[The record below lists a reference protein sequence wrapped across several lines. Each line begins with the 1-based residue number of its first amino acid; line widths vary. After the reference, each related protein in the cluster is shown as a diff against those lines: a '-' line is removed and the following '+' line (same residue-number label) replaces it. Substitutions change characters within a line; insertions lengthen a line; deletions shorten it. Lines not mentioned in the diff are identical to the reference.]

1 MGMSPLRVVGGEARG
16 RALRAPGGRGTR
28 PTSDR
33 VREAMFDVL
42 ASTAPVEGA
51 VVADL
56 FAGSGALG
64 IEALSRGAR
73 RVWFV
78 DHDKRAAAAIRAN
91 LLATGFDARGHV
103 VRADVLRWLEHA
115 PPLELVL
122 CDPPYGYDRWPALL
136 RALSGLSELLLM
148 ETGHTPDPG
157 GGWEVLKA
165 KRYGGTV
172 VTVARPVDG
181 PAREADRKGDT

>member
-1 MGMSPLRVVGGEARG
+1 MAALRVVGGEARG
-16 RALRAPGGRGTR
+16 RALRAPKGHGTR

-42 ASTAPVEGA
+42 TTMAAVDGA

-64 IEALSRGAR
+64 IESLSRGATR
-73 RVWFV
+73 AWFV
-78 DHDKRAAAAIRAN
+78 DHDKEAVAAIRAN
-91 LLATGFDARGHV
+91 LLATGFEDRSHV
-103 VRADVLRWLEHA
+103 VRSDVLRWLQHA

-122 CDPPYGYDRWPALL
+122 CDPPYRYEHWPSLLAAL
-136 RALSGLSELLLM
+136 RGVTGLVLT
-148 ETGHTPDPG
+148 ETGDRLDAGP
-157 GGWEVLKA
+157 GWEVLKA

-172 VTVARPVDG
+172 VTVARPAFPPVI
-181 PAREADRKGDT
+181 PANRKGDT

>member
-1 MGMSPLRVVGGEARG
+1 MAALRVVGGEARG
-16 RALRAPGGRGTR
+16 RVLRAPKGGGTR

-42 ASTAPVEGA
+42 ATMAAVDGA

-64 IEALSRGAR
+64 IEALSRGAAQA
-73 RVWFV
+73 WFV
-78 DHDKRAAAAIRAN
+78 DHDKEAVAAIGAN
-91 LLATGFDARGHV
+91 LRATGFEDRGHV
-103 VRADVLRWLEHA
+103 ARSDVLRWLHHA

-122 CDPPYGYDRWPALL
+122 CDPPYQYEHWPSLLEALWGV
-136 RALSGLSELLLM
+136 SGLVLT
-148 ETGHTPDPG
+148 ETGDRLAAGPA
-157 GGWEVLKA
+157 WEVLRA

-172 VTVARPVDG
+172 VTVARPVDE
-181 PAREADRKGDT
+181 PAREADRKGKT

>member
-1 MGMSPLRVVGGEARG
+1 MAALRVVGGEARG
-16 RALRAPGGRGTR
+16 RALRAPRGRGTR

-42 ASTAPVEGA
+42 ASMAAVDRA

-64 IEALSRGAR
+64 IESLSRGAAD
-73 RVWFV
+73 VWFV
-78 DHDKRAAAAIRAN
+78 DHDKGAVEAIRAN
-91 LLATGFDARGHV
+91 LLATGFEDRGHV
-103 VRADVLRWLEHA
+103 VRSDVLRWLQHA

-122 CDPPYGYDRWPALL
+122 CDPPYGYEHWPSLLGALT
-136 RALSGLSELLLM
+136 RVSGLVLT
-148 ETGHTPDPG
+148 ETGNHLDPG
-157 GGWEVLKA
+157 PGWEVLKV

-172 VTVARPVDG
+172 VTVARPVDEA
-181 PAREADRKGDT
+181 AREADRKGDT